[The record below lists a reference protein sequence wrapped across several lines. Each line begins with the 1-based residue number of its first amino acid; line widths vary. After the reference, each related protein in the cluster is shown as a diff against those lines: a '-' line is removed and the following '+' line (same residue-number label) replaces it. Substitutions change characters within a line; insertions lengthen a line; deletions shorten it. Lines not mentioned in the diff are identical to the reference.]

1 MDSRKLT
8 YFLKICETGSIARAA
23 DALFISQQAL
33 SKALDS
39 LEQELGVPLFIRSPK
54 GLSLNRYGRVLQEE
68 AWRMEKH
75 QERLLR
81 RIAAMSAEQES
92 SVSISF
98 YSGMLSQ
105 FPDHFFEDILDSC
118 PDTQFH
124 FFSYPDDAHGRQFA
138 NTDVDLFLS
147 TTPMCGLDMTL
158 AHEIHV
164 PLSVLAGARHPLAG
178 RKSVRLSDLRGETI
192 LCINSDLES
201 QNRLQR
207 SFALYGIRV
216 SSVLSDAEQQFSYY
230 LVRQRGA
237 LAFFAGPDTLL
248 PEDTVRLPI
257 EDSPILWSCYMYER
271 SSGIPEAARMIERKI
286 IGFRSE
292 HCRQLERLF
301 PPRPEE
307 T

>member
-33 SKALDS
+33 SKTLDS